1 MRAQELIRKLGLT
14 PHREG
19 GSFRQVY
26 KSTTQV
32 QGPKGARSAATTIY
46 YLLEHRQFSRWH
58 VVDADE
64 IWHFYEGAPL
74 ELFAYEPRSQTLQRH
89 PLHQPGAGA
98 GPGAGPV
105 AGAGARAEPVAV
117 IPAGTWQAA
126 HCLGE
131 YALVGCTV
139 APGFEYA
146 DFHLVSDLADHQRHF
161 AQALRGLEA
170 FL

>member
-1 MRAQELIRKLGLT
+1 MRHGSRRQLRAQELIRKLGLT

-19 GSFRQVY
+19 GSFLQVY
-26 KSTTQV
+26 KSATQV
-32 QGPKGARSAATTIY
+32 QGPKGARAAATTIY
-46 YLLEHRQFSRWH
+46 YLLEHRQISRWH

-74 ELFAYEPRSQTLQRH
+74 ELFAYQPRSGTLERH
-89 PLHQPGAGA
+89 ALHQPAAGA
-98 GPGAGPV
+98 GVG
-105 AGAGARAEPVAV
+105 AEPVAV

-131 YALVGCTV
+131 YALAGCTV

-161 AQALRGLEA
+161 AGALRGLEA